1 MVRFKRIFGDRVVS
15 FGFILVP
22 ISHLNK
28 HPLGALAFG
37 RFHAT
42 LAIVSSYE

>member
-1 MVRFKRIFGDRVVS
+1 MVRFGRIFGDRVVS

-22 ISHLNK
+22 ISHLNNQ
-28 HPLGALAFG
+28 PLGALAFG

-42 LAIVSSYE
+42 LAIVRSFE